1 MTRLPCHGS
10 HPLPRRFVLCLLLAG
25 ASSTA
30 FAQDVLPPVD
40 RFHVGAGR
48 YWADHDLDT
57 RWDASDGSMGTQVN
71 FQRDL
76 GFVDRQDALVWNIG
90 GSVGE
95 ERRHAFDAFGYD
107 YDDDTARLLDR
118 TLRIGDNAYP
128 VDADLAGRM
137 DLRVTGVSYTWFFH
151 QDGRRA
157 FGLGLGAMRYE
168 VDIDLDATATV
179 AGSPAAYANSL
190 SEDEWAP
197 MLRADY
203 AQVLSPRW
211 RWGASLAYTKKNGG
225 NVTGDARDVQLRL
238 EYFPWQHAGFS
249 LRYNYNDVDLD
260 FERTRF
266 DGNLNLNNRGPQLL
280 AMLRF

>member
-1 MTRLPCHGS
+1 M
-10 HPLPRRFVLCLLLAG
+10 PRPVVLCLLLAG
-25 ASSTA
+25 TPFTA
-30 FAQDVLPPVD
+30 IAQDTLPPVD
-40 RFHVGAGR
+40 RFYLGAGR

-57 RWDASDGSMGTQVN
+57 RWDASNGAMGTHVN

-76 GFVDRQDALVWNIG
+76 GFVDKQDALVWNIG

-95 ERRHAFDAFGYD
+95 ARRHKFDAFGYD
-107 YDDDTARLLDR
+107 YDDDTTRRLDR
-118 TLRIGDNAYP
+118 TLQIGDNAYP
-128 VDADLAGRM
+128 VDADMAGRM
-137 DLRVTGVSYTWFFH
+137 DLKITGVSYTWLFH
-151 QDGRRA
+151 HDGQRA
-157 FGLGLGAMRYE
+157 FGVGLGAMRYD

-179 AGSPAAYANSL
+179 AGAPVAYANML

-197 MLRADY
+197 MLRVEY
-203 AQVLSPRW
+203 AHALSAHW
-211 RWGASLAYTKKNGG
+211 RWGASLAYTKKTGG
-225 NVTGDARDVQLRL
+225 NVTGDARDVQVEL
-238 EYFPWQHAGFS
+238 EYFPWQRVGFS

>member
-1 MTRLPCHGS
+1 MSRPV
-10 HPLPRRFVLCLLLAG
+10 VLCLLLAG
-25 ASSTA
+25 MSFTA
-30 FAQDVLPPVD
+30 VAQEVLPPID

-57 RWDASDGSMGTQVN
+57 RWDASDGSMGTHINV
-71 FQRDL
+71 QRDL
-76 GFVDRQDALVWNIG
+76 GFIDRQDALVWNIG

-107 YDDDTARLLDR
+107 YEDDTARLLDR
-118 TLRIGDNAYP
+118 TLGIGDNAYP
-128 VDADLAGRM
+128 VDAELAGSL
-137 DLRVTGVSYTWFFH
+137 DLKITGVSYTWFFH
-151 QDGRRA
+151 HDGTRA
-157 FGLGLGAMRYE
+157 FGVGLGAMRYD
-168 VDIDLDATATV
+168 VDMDLDATATV
-179 AGSPAAYANSL
+179 AGAPVAYANTL

-197 MLRADY
+197 MLRAEY
-203 AQVLSPRW
+203 AHALSAHW
-211 RWGASLAYTKKNGG
+211 RWGASLAYTKKTGG
-225 NVTGDARDVQLRL
+225 NVTGDARDVQVRL
-238 EYFPWQHAGFS
+238 EYFPWQRIGLS

>member
-1 MTRLPCHGS
+1 M
-10 HPLPRRFVLCLLLAG
+10 PRRFVLCLLLAG

-57 RWDASDGSMGTQVN
+57 RWDASDGSMGTQVD

-90 GSVGE
+90 GSLGE

-137 DLRVTGVSYTWFFH
+137 DLKVTGVSYTWFFH

-157 FGLGLGAMRYE
+157 FGVGLGAMRYE

-203 AQVLSPRW
+203 AQVVSPRW

-266 DGNLNLNNRGPQLL
+266 DGSLNLNNRGPQLL